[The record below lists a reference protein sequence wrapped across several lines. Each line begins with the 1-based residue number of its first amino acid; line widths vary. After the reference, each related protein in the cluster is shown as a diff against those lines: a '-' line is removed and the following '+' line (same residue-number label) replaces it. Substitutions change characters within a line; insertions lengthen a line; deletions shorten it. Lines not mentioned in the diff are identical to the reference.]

1 MKVHNSANNK
11 ISNRI
16 IIYPRNQ
23 KKHIVRLYFWVGAIM
38 MHLPSVR
45 QSAMKSVFL
54 LKLVKMGAHVI
65 LVFNHKSPLSS
76 RNIGGIAFLK
86 VLAR

>member
-1 MKVHNSANNK
+1 
-11 ISNRI
+11 
-16 IIYPRNQ
+16 
-23 KKHIVRLYFWVGAIM
+23 M

-76 RNIGGIAFLK
+76 RNIGGIAFLE